1 MDADRRV
8 GPNDGTEALRELER
22 DRFAGWPLPAL
33 SGHVAHSKRS
43 ISPARKAAT
52 STTGFGS
59 KPSSTLTPSGWRRRP
74 TAGRR
79 GPWPAAGPALRK
91 ASSSPWRTRCSR
103 STESPTFGSG
113 IGCKAT
119 QPTSSTAPTST
130 TSSSH
135 AFRTPGELCAVRR
148 DLDGDAACCGRRRPA
163 PGAISVVHGRTAED
177 DSQLER
183 RRARVVG
190 GEDDH
195 RWQAQRPA
203 GTRQPAGRVPSSCP
217 ATTSS
222 AGAAAASAGAGGSA
236 LRRPEGEGQDAS
248 AGAHAAQ
255 VEAVHTWPG
264 EARVLPQ
271 GEEGQDHQ
279 PGTAAR
285 CPACTR
291 NARQRPDQ
299 PRPQTV
305 APLW

>member
-8 GPNDGTEALRELER
+8 GPHDGAEALRELER

-217 ATTSS
+217 ATPPPP
-222 AGAAAASAGAGGSA
+222 AAPRLRRRRRQCAASS
-236 LRRPEGEGQDAS
+236 RR
-248 AGAHAAQ
+248 
-255 VEAVHTWPG
+255 
-264 EARVLPQ
+264 
-271 GEEGQDHQ
+271 
-279 PGTAAR
+279 
-285 CPACTR
+285 
-291 NARQRPDQ
+291 
-299 PRPQTV
+299 
-305 APLW
+305 